1 MDWPLLWLTLD
12 IIKYMSKRSGF
23 LRAWFHSPRFRLIW
37 SRYNP
42 LMPSISNLI
51 FRQRLSPLDATYH
64 ICVMEEELQILVISS
79 TLHIKTGNLKYN
91 CSPIF
96 GQTNHACR
104 NAVVF
109 SVCILPFF
117 AKDVRDPWLRL
128 GLSESPSDPLGL
140 SHGGIGPRSA
150 RLWKSEL
157 RISRG
162 VCCCRCSFC
171 CLNSLQISSANR
183 YLLRMDFLSTISMI
197 ITVT

>member
-23 LRAWFHSPRFRLIW
+23 LRAWFNSPRFRLIW

-128 GLSESPSDPLGL
+128 GLSESPSDIIKSQWTTGTFSRRHRTSLREALEIRIADFKGCVLLPL
-140 SHGGIGPRSA
+140 
-150 RLWKSEL
+150 
-157 RISRG
+157 
-162 VCCCRCSFC
+162 
-171 CLNSLQISSANR
+171 
-183 YLLRMDFLSTISMI
+183 LLLLFE
-197 ITVT
+197 